1 MNREQNL
8 QRILDSRVI
17 AIIRLDSAAQ
27 SVQVAQ
33 AFKAGGLHVI
43 EFTMTTPHALESI
56 DQSAHLFGDDV
67 LLGAGTVLDP
77 ETARAAIL
85 AGAQFIVSPTLSQRT
100 IEMCHRYGAIAVPGT
115 LTPTEILTAWEWGAD
130 LIKVFP
136 ARVGGP
142 AYISDILAPLP
153 QVRLVATGGVDPAN
167 AADFIRAGAAAV
179 GIGGAL
185 VSRHAVAEGKFDLL
199 TEQAGQLMA
208 AVHAIQPDV
217 GIKRNGHGTA

>member
-33 AFKAGGLHVI
+33 AIKAGGLHVI

-56 DQSAHLFGDDV
+56 NESAHLFGDDV

-130 LIKVFP
+130 PITL
-136 ARVGGP
+136 
-142 AYISDILAPLP
+142 LC
-153 QVRLVATGGVDPAN
+153 VRQ
-167 AADFIRAGAAAV
+167 
-179 GIGGAL
+179 AL
-185 VSRHAVAEGKFDLL
+185 SSSRSPPRGS
-199 TEQAGQLMA
+199 Q
-208 AVHAIQPDV
+208 
-217 GIKRNGHGTA
+217 